1 MSKQHKGTIH
11 NWYVT
16 NSWSGSKGKLVV
28 GNLFNDPTERFPDGA
43 FIHTSDIV
51 KIDEENAL
59 LETNNSIYSLGVKDV
74 KAQESYDE
82 LMN

>member
-1 MSKQHKGTIH
+1 MSKQHKGTIQ
-11 NWYVT
+11 NWYVM
-16 NSWSGSKGKLVV
+16 GKLVV

-82 LMN
+82 LIKLVEEK